1 MPLQASQLEREG
13 RRCLLRH
20 GHCSILV
27 MRTRNVLRL
36 AALVALTAR
45 QVTAATM
52 DVTACGQL
60 VPAGATGILRN
71 DLDCPPGFPTV
82 TLGHGATLRMS
93 RHAIRGGLWLSCSRC
108 KILGP
113 GEISGASDCAIHT
126 TANPTPADAGIVARD
141 LDIHDN
147 GLCAIGVPG
156 RSRLKRV
163 RIARSQF
170 GILFVQGM
178 EGSDVEIRETSVGIG
193 CNATLACN
201 EGLPDCLVRLRRLTA
216 VDNGSGI
223 FGCPLALRD
232 SRLEG
237 NDFYDFLTPSPP
249 RLVRTACERS
259 MASGGGSWSV
269 CTAD

>member
-1 MPLQASQLEREG
+1 MLTPSAFQ
-13 RRCLLRH
+13 
-20 GHCSILV
+20 
-27 MRTRNVLRL
+27 L
-36 AALVALTAR
+36 AALLALAA
-45 QVTAATM
+45 QPVVAATM
-52 DVTACGQL
+52 DVTGCGQV
-60 VPAGATGILRN
+60 VPPGATGILRN
-71 DLDCPPGFPTV
+71 DLACPPDVPSV
-82 TLGHGATLRMS
+82 TLGHGATLRMA
-93 RHAIRGGLWLSCSRC
+93 RHAIRGGVWLSCSRC

-113 GEISGASDCAIHT
+113 GEISGAADCAIHT
-126 TANPTPADAGIVARD
+126 TTNPTPDDAGIAVRD

-156 RSRLKRV
+156 HVRLKRV

-178 EGSDVEIRETSVGIG
+178 EGSDVDVRETSVGIG
-193 CNATLACN
+193 CNAIAACN
-201 EGLPDCLVRLRRLTA
+201 EGSPDCLVRLRRLTA

-232 SRLEG
+232 SHLEG

-259 MASGGGSWSV
+259 QGAPGGGSWGV
-269 CTAD
+269 CTGD